1 MKKKAE
7 DNRMVFCRRLPRWL
21 ASLAPVAAI
30 VSLFG

>member
-1 MKKKAE
+1 MKERTE
-7 DNRMVFCRRLPRWL
+7 DNRAVFCRRLPLRL